1 MSDTYKQMELD
12 LILEGEEELQEN
24 IMIAIESARDC
35 LKSQEIKP
43 VENRYEGYGLA
54 IKAWGE
60 IAAKEKEIKTIMK
73 NFSVA
78 LSMDNKAA
86 INVSASLNK
95 CAQDL
100 IYRAVYLAA
109 YADKISS
116 DLYKNSMAAS
126 DEKTPLEE
134 YAEDAFQEAEEK
146 GEEEEAENGERGE
159 ENEQNSDN

>member
-12 LILEGEEELQEN
+12 LILEGEEELQKN

-54 IKAWGE
+54 TKAWGE
-60 IAAKEKEIKTIMK
+60 IVAKEKEIKTIMK
-73 NFSVA
+73 NFSIA

-86 INVSASLNK
+86 IDTSSSLNK

-109 YADKISS
+109 YADKIAC
-116 DLYKNSMAAS
+116 DLYKNSMAEGE
-126 DEKTPLEE
+126 EKTPIEE
-134 YAEDAFQEAEEK
+134 YAEEVFQEAEEYLK
-146 GEEEEAENGERGE
+146 ERE
-159 ENEQNSDN
+159 RKENEQDSDK